1 MSNKMNDE
9 QLLAEIEDL
18 SRTMPAIEKL
28 DHETGENFAWLGRL
42 AAFVEAWSLPKT
54 MLLSGAMRDLQHGL
68 SDVRSSGLRAIQILM
83 YQAKHDLRMK
93 TSGPLNTA
101 IGHGLVFD
109 YFDGVRKLLE
119 PAREDLFFI
128 DRYIDAEFVSRYL
141 PHVAPGV
148 SIRLLARDR
157 ITTLRPAVE
166 TFVQQFRSAV
176 QIRSAA
182 TFHDR
187 YMIVDHRA
195 CYQSGASFKDGAKSA
210 PTTLTQITD
219 AFEAVTQTYEAIWKI
234 AKVEY

>member
-1 MSNKMNDE
+1 
-9 QLLAEIEDL
+9 
-18 SRTMPAIEKL
+18 
-28 DHETGENFAWLGRL
+28 
-42 AAFVEAWSLPKT
+42 
-54 MLLSGAMRDLQHGL
+54 
-68 SDVRSSGLRAIQILM
+68 M